1 LEPSSIEEAV
11 NRKRKHNGEDHTGK
25 RHNVE
30 RMKPYETYSDS
41 ESNETMTQH
50 DGSIRHPSMEE
61 QEIKERKWPSSIV
74 NMNML
79 QDTAM
84 DPDGKR
90 PLMEIHAYSESESD
104 GTTDTK
110 VVEHDGI
117 LEIQDR
123 MWEYL
128 QFLSKTSH
136 TDPDQFNS
144 RLGVNFPN
152 VHNKILAAF
161 GQCKD
166 IPIFLFDMTLHSVS
180 DWLALYACAIRCAI
194 QKCDHGFVFLVW
206 EWSECPGNNVAHAT
220 LLYLDI
226 SMKLQVFFDPSG
238 AVPRDMM
245 EFMAHNHIW
254 EGRHDKPSIE
264 VVDYD
269 RPDQRDVQWFFGP
282 CTARRDRQTV
292 HAPRSPP
299 PTPRGAVAVQPLSSW

>member
-1 LEPSSIEEAV
+1 
-11 NRKRKHNGEDHTGK
+11 
-25 RHNVE
+25 
-30 RMKPYETYSDS
+30 MKPYETYSDS
-41 ESNETMTQH
+41 ESNETITQH

-128 QFLSKTSH
+128 QFLSTTSH
-136 TDPDQFNS
+136 TETDQFNS
-144 RLGVNFPN
+144 RVDVNFPN

-194 QKCDHGFVFLVW
+194 QKQGGARHPVVF
-206 EWSECPGNNVAHAT
+206 
-220 LLYLDI
+220 
-226 SMKLQVFFDPSG
+226 
-238 AVPRDMM
+238 R
-245 EFMAHNHIW
+245 HIHEVTGVLRSIW
-254 EGRHDKPSIE
+254 CRTAGHDGVYGSQSHLGGE
-264 VVDYD
+264 T
-269 RPDQRDVQWFFGP
+269 R
-282 CTARRDRQTV
+282 
-292 HAPRSPP
+292 
-299 PTPRGAVAVQPLSSW
+299 